1 MNDAFSKQLLQF
13 VRGFENVENLPF
25 LILSSAKEG
34 VFTIT
39 IVGQIIK
46 ILHLPKLQCKLFQP
60 MSLQ

>member
-34 VFTIT
+34 VFTII
-39 IVGQIIK
+39 IVAQIIK
-46 ILHLPKLQCKLFQP
+46 ILH
-60 MSLQ
+60 